1 MKKYNLFAIVAF
13 ATIFVLFS
21 CEKDELIDIA
31 QPDVTSEENF
41 SNRQVQTA
49 VQTAALSYYSEVTKE
64 WWKYVLS
71 FDCST
76 NPLNFTSIAS
86 SPVRPG
92 GTVFLVGAKNGS
104 GIRTLNVTS
113 SQLLVVP
120 VINTLSKYPCASFSS
135 VPASGLSLEQL
146 LQADA
151 DKFIDQ
157 ATNMKVLLDGR
168 VIKISN
174 ANRYRT
180 NAFSVRGQ
188 SDLSSCI
195 DACISGQ
202 TQTAVSDGYWLFL
215 KGLSRGRHVLT
226 VHAEILQT
234 GIVIDMKYII
244 DVV

>member
-1 MKKYNLFAIVAF
+1 MKKFNFLGIVALA
-13 ATIFVLFS
+13 ATLVLFS
-21 CEKDELIDIA
+21 CEKDEVIDIA
-31 QPDVTSEENF
+31 PADVTSVENF
-41 SNRQVQTA
+41 STRPGQTSG
-49 VQTAALSYYSEVTKE
+49 QTSGLSYYSDLTKE

-76 NPLNFTSIAS
+76 NPLNFTSMPA

-92 GTVFLVGAKNGS
+92 SLVFLVGAKEGS
-104 GIRTLNVTS
+104 GIRTLNVTR

-135 VPASGLSLEQL
+135 VPNFTLEQV

-157 ATNMKVLLDGR
+157 ATNMKVVLDGAPIR
-168 VIKISN
+168 ISN
-174 ANRYRT
+174 ANRYNT

-188 SDLSSCI
+188 SDLSSCL
-195 DACISGQ
+195 DVCISGQ
-202 TQTAVSDGYWLFL
+202 PQTAVSDGYWLFL
-215 KGLSRGRHVLT
+215 KGLSRGKHILT

-234 GIVIDMKYII
+234 GIVVDVKYII
-244 DVV
+244 NVV